1 MSETIEQ
8 VANSSENREGG
19 VQIAE
24 NNQNSISNDEN
35 QIQNSNARGVD
46 RLQNEE
52 LALTNV
58 APPLPQAASL
68 ISNLGQGSAISVFTF
83 PSNPFA
89 HPAQPEISRVKQ
101 NSAGGGVSSS
111 QPAASKDSQR
121 GGDHSSADGAVL
133 TNFRSLSARAL
144 AKIIGDKIQ
153 NFKPEFWIEEDVNGA
168 AFLDVVS
175 PPRLSE
181 FLQQDMLI
189 ASKFQRER
197 IEILLRDMIK
207 NDNSLSD
214 VDRKKWSE
222 QGQVADESTRRL
234 LPVTGENLSPNVQK
248 ILFETPNKTPSP
260 VAPFLKEI
268 KSNSEFGLDDANL
281 FSSDRCSSRVTVE
294 GSPRGALSADS
305 VDPSGGFTINFTQQ
319 PAVAPNYM
327 ILDTVDNSVEF
338 FKWLRK
344 NREESELA
352 LPANRRPLKDLMTK
366 SCKLEIA
373 RVILECR
380 QEDPYIFG
388 IESPYPLKG
397 WVEVTDKLILKVLHK
412 KNGPPCA
419 SEAKRVLRETK
430 FFFNDATTEQKLF
443 TGKLR
448 KHCQRINEHIE
459 NFDFMFRLWP
469 VHDNV
474 LSHAMII
481 DAFSEG
487 FDDKSTVLG
496 SDNTT
501 QVAKCRNLVKI
512 REMIREKKELSLQK
526 IQAELIAYFERLD
539 TTIRANPKAKYDV
552 YPWRKSDKPENAG
565 NKKKRNFNQVAAGGG
580 GGGAEGNPNAKKP
593 PRPPTNFP
601 RCANCGSKGHPC
613 GERTCFLFGHP
624 QGKGPDYQ
632 WAEGEQSLRIPKDD
646 YVAWSKTR
654 KPIFF
659 GYPENRSSSKL

>member
-1 MSETIEQ
+1 MSDRVDQ
-8 VANSSENREGG
+8 FDNSSENREGG
-19 VQIAE
+19 VQIAGIIYDSNSNVE
-24 NNQNSISNDEN
+24 NQN
-35 QIQNSNARGVD
+35 QNSNAGGAE
-46 RLQNEE
+46 RLSIEE
-52 LALTNV
+52 HALTHV
-58 APPLPQAASL
+58 APPPPQVSSL
-68 ISNLGQGSAISVFTF
+68 NSIVGQGSAISAFKF
-83 PSNPFA
+83 PTNPFA
-89 HPAQPEISRVKQ
+89 HPARPEISRMNQ
-101 NSAGGGVSSS
+101 DSAGGGVSSS
-111 QPAASKDSQR
+111 QPAVSKDSQR
-121 GGDHSSADGAVL
+121 GGDHSSADGAIL
-133 TNFRSLSARAL
+133 LRFKSLSAKAL

-197 IEILLRDMIK
+197 IEKLLRDMIIM
-207 NDNSLSD
+207 DISLSD
-214 VDRKKWSE
+214 VERKKWSE
-222 QGQVADESTRRL
+222 RSPEADESVRRL

-248 ILFETPNKTPSP
+248 KLFETPNKIISP

-268 KSNSEFGLDDANL
+268 KSNSEFGLDDANI
-281 FSSDRCSSRVTVE
+281 FSSDHCSSRVTVA
-294 GSPRGALSADS
+294 GSPHGALSADS
-305 VDPSGGFTINFTQQ
+305 LEPSGGFTINFTQQ

-327 ILDTVDNSVEF
+327 ILDTVDNPVEF

-352 LPANRRPLKDLMTK
+352 LPTNRRPLKDLMTK

-380 QEDPYIFG
+380 SEDPYIFG
-388 IESPYPLKG
+388 MESPYPLKG

-430 FFFNDATTEQKLF
+430 CFFNDATTEQKLF

-459 NFDFMFRLWP
+459 NFDYMFRLWP
-469 VHDNV
+469 AHDNV

-501 QVAKCRNLVKI
+501 QVPKCRNLVKI
-512 REMIREKKELSLQK
+512 REMIREKKDLSLQK
-526 IQAELIAYFERLD
+526 IQADIIAYFERLD

-552 YPWRKSDKPENAG
+552 YPWRKSDKPDNAG
-565 NKKKRNFNQVAAGGG
+565 NKKKRNFNQVEAGGG
-580 GGGAEGNPNAKKP
+580 ASGNPNAKKP
-593 PRPPTNFP
+593 PRAPTNFP
-601 RCANCGSKGHPC
+601 RCANCGSKGHLC

-624 QGKGPDYQ
+624 KAKGADYQ
-632 WAEGEQSLRIPKDD
+632 WAEGEPSVRLDKDE
-646 YVAWSKTR
+646 YNVWSKTR
-654 KPIFF
+654 KPIFWA
-659 GYPENRSSSKL
+659 YPENKSNSKA